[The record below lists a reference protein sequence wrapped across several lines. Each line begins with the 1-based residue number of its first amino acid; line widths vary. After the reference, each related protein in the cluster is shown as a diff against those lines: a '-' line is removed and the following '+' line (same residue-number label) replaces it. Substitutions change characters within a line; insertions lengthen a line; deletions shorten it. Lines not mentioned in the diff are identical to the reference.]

1 MPELGSDEELN
12 MEDNDGGLISLDDLA
27 ESDHPCLASG
37 EFSIFHSED
46 VQLVSDP
53 HDVGYDMDLDGLL
66 ILSK

>member
-1 MPELGSDEELN
+1 MSELGSDEELN
-12 MEDNDGGLISLDDLA
+12 MEDNDGGLISLEDLA

-46 VQLVSDP
+46 VQIVSNP
-53 HDVGYDMDLDGLL
+53 HDVGYDKDLDRLL